1 MNRLYAKLA
10 AAVLGCAVCMPVGA
24 QPVVEGLTETG
35 EGTLRTERVL
45 TYGDWYGATT
55 EHLPTLITTYFYT
68 ADGQLARML
77 SGRYQLGDSESTPEV
92 EKRGDVKPENFTI
105 YDYNENGVLWRVRE
119 RKYGAVDG
127 YYSGWKEESVK
138 ELYTFD
144 AEGRKLTGKKDR
156 DNFTY
161 AWEGNRMVE
170 ETDITDNG
178 TWIYTKRFSDFV
190 EGTDDCPQYVLQT
203 GTYSNY
209 ILTQE
214 YDAAHRLVKTMTYK
228 ITNAEKD
235 ENGKIIGGEKGD
247 LYQQQEWTYDESGAI
262 AQYISYYWNSGTG
275 ELVPDCKDEYV
286 WSDEEGGTVL
296 TTYRYASGKWAVF
309 GSPKVY
315 IKARYNEAP
324 AVTDL
329 ALTTVADLPNTVYV
343 QFTTPEGMPEGTKWN
358 VYRNGIL
365 QGEAQLLQG
374 MMSFTDKEVANGKW
388 DYFVQAE
395 SDGTEG
401 VAYVSNIVEREFDTE
416 LPAVTNITCLESGK
430 LNGKYAFRLTWQ
442 APDSRFVVR
451 GYNVILNPK
460 SYDPNPPAQ
469 NATLITEP
477 NYLLTMTDYNELEN
491 TVIVEAVYNIGFVK
505 SEPVTFTLDANH
517 TITSTATKQT
527 KAIYTY
533 GDVLG
538 EAGGSTP
545 SKVETFY
552 YDATGRLVRS
562 LLGGY
567 QLGDDLDTP
576 EVETGATVL
585 PVSYNIYDYDE
596 NGRLSQV
603 RKREYG
609 VFSGYDR
616 AWNQKIIITEAYE
629 YDEAGHVVSRLQ
641 DAAQLYEYTW
651 EGDNAITEKK
661 YAVSGTAKNALYT
674 MTFADFVE
682 GMANLPQSALKVSAN
697 ANATANNRVYEM
709 KYDAAGHMIERT
721 EYKYGSNVV
730 KDENGVVIAADKGQ
744 PYIGETWIYDENGTL
759 VQYEKS
765 QWKTSAGALVPA
777 LRKVYT
783 PMARGTREESYTY
796 TVMAGTE
803 AWTKSGLT
811 TETVESEFFHE
822 TAPGTLTLADVE
834 GEPNTVQISCAR
846 PAVSFGEAPVFE
858 VYRNGCKVG
867 VATDEEGVLTYTD
880 HEVLN
885 GDWDYFIKAAA
896 PTEGVEYFVSEVAEK
911 TFDTELPVAQNIH
924 FPINGKDE
932 AGNYCLTV
940 AWDAP
945 ETDLAIKGYNVY
957 SNIKAITANP
967 APDNGVTPL
976 DNTTRSYDYQ
986 WFSVMSLENTFCVEV
1001 VYNIGKVKSENVP
1014 VTLNTTPVGITLVE
1028 KNGALSYADGWVYVA
1043 GEYAWLDVY
1052 STGGSLVRRYI
1063 GGSSHDLSALPAGV
1077 YLLKL
1082 QGAEGMQVLKIVKK

>member
-1 MNRLYAKLA
+1 M
-10 AAVLGCAVCMPVGA
+10 GSAVCLSVGA
-24 QPVVEGLTETG
+24 QSTG
-35 EGTLRTERVL
+35 NEPAGTSRTERVL

-68 ADGQLARML
+68 ADGKLARTL
-77 SGRYQLGDSESTPEV
+77 SGRYQLGDSETTPEV
-92 EKRGDVKPENFTI
+92 EKRGDIKPESFTI

-138 ELYTFD
+138 EVYTFD
-144 AEGRKLTGKKDR
+144 AAGHKLTGEKDR

-161 AWEGNRMVE
+161 TWEGDRLVV
-170 ETDITDNG
+170 ETDTTDNG
-178 TWIYTKRFSDFV
+178 TWIYTKRYADFV

-203 GTYSNY
+203 GTYNNY
-209 ILTQE
+209 ILTHE

-228 ITNAEKD
+228 IANAEKD
-235 ENGKIIGGEKGD
+235 ENGQIIGGEKGD
-247 LYQQQEWTYDESGAI
+247 LYQQQEWTYDESGEL
-262 AQYISYYWNSGTG
+262 QLYLSSYWNSGTG

-315 IKARYNEAP
+315 VKASYNDAP
-324 AVTDL
+324 TVTNL
-329 ALTTVADLPNTVYV
+329 SLTTVADLPNTVYV
-343 QFTTPEGMPEGTKWN
+343 QFTAPEGMPEGTKWK
-358 VYRNGIL
+358 VYRNGVL

-374 MMSFTDKEVANGKW
+374 MMSYTDQEVANGKW

-395 SDGTEG
+395 FGEPAG

-416 LPAVTNITCLESGK
+416 LPAVTKITCLESGRID
-430 LNGKYAFRLTWQ
+430 GKYAYRLAWQ
-442 APDSRFVVR
+442 APDTYFVVK

-469 NATLITEP
+469 NETLITEP
-477 NYLLTMTDYNELEN
+477 NYLLTMTDYDQLEN
-491 TVIVEAVYNIGFVK
+491 TIIVEAVYNIGFVK
-505 SEPVTFTLDANH
+505 SEPVTFVLNPNNY
-517 TITSTATKQT
+517 ISSTTEKKKSAV
-527 KAIYTY
+527 YTY

-538 EAGGSTP
+538 NTGSSTP
-545 SKVETFY
+545 SKVENFY

-562 LLGGY
+562 TLSGY
-567 QLGDDLDTP
+567 QLGDDPDTP
-576 EVETGATVL
+576 EVEHAGSIM
-585 PVSYNIYDYDE
+585 PMSYNIYDYNED
-596 NGRLSQV
+596 GRLSRV

-616 AWNQKIIITEAYE
+616 AWNEKFTTVESYE
-629 YDEAGHVVSRLQ
+629 YDDAGHIISCVQ
-641 DAAQLYEYTW
+641 DIAQMYEYTW
-651 EGDNAITEKK
+651 EGNNILTEKK
-661 YAVSGTAKNALYT
+661 YAISSTAKNALYT

-682 GMANLPQSALKVSAN
+682 GKTNLPQSALKVSAN

-744 PYIGETWIYDENGTL
+744 PYIGETWTYDAAGRL

-765 QWKTSAGALVPA
+765 QWKTSAGALVPSV
-777 LRKVYT
+777 RKVYT
-783 PMARGTREESYTY
+783 PIARGTREESYTY
-796 TVMAGTE
+796 TVMDGTE
-803 AWTKSGLT
+803 AWTKSSLT
-811 TETVESEFFHE
+811 TETVESEFFNE
-822 TAPGTLTLADVE
+822 TAPGTLTITDVAD
-834 GEPNTVQISCAR
+834 EPNTVQISCAY
-846 PAVSFGEAPVFE
+846 PSFNFSKVPTFE
-858 VYRNGCKVG
+858 VFRNGYKVG
-867 VATDEEGVLTYTD
+867 VANYEEGTLTYTD
-880 HEVLN
+880 KEVLN
-885 GDWDYFIKAAA
+885 GEWDYFVKAVA
-896 PTEGVEYFVSEVAEK
+896 PTEGVEYLTSNVAEK
-911 TFDTELPVAQNIH
+911 TFDTELPMAQNIH
-924 FPINGKDE
+924 FPINGKDA

-957 SNIKAITANP
+957 SNIKAVTANP

-986 WFSVMSLENTFCVEV
+986 WSSVTSLENTFCVEV
-1001 VYNIGKVKSENVP
+1001 VYNIGKVKSDNIP
-1014 VTLNTTPVGITLVE
+1014 VTLSAEPVGIVAVE
-1028 KNGALSYADGWVYVA
+1028 NNNGLSYADGWVHVA
-1043 GEYAWLDVY
+1043 GAYTCLDVY
-1052 STGGSLVRRYI
+1052 SAGGALVRRLA
-1063 GGSSHDLSALPAGV
+1063 GGLRHDLSTLPAGV

-1082 QGAEGMQVLKIVKK
+1082 QGAGETKVLKIVKK